1 MTRLVVLPMGLS
13 LLFAAAARSQPAEPA
28 PSIGIEQ
35 RLDEKIPLDLVFR
48 DEQNRSVRLGDFFG
62 KKPVILVLAYYR
74 CPRLCSI
81 VLNGLV
87 GGLRQVD
94 YEIGNEFTVLT
105 VSIDPREQPELAAA
119 KKAAYVEQ
127 YGRPG
132 AAAGW
137 YFLTGDEPNIKR
149 LAEAIGYKYAYDT
162 QRDEFAHGSGI
173 MMLTPDGTLSRYFY
187 GIRYSP
193 QELRYGL
200 EDSSAGKIGSPV
212 VRPLR
217 LLCFTYDPVTGTYT
231 LMTMR
236 LMRVAGTL
244 TVLAVAC
251 YLLRAWRRER
261 RAPKL
266 SPSSSME

>member
-1 MTRLVVLPMGLS
+1 MRMHVLPLGM
-13 LLFAAAARSQPAEPA
+13 LLLCATLAQAQPAEPA
-28 PSIGIEQ
+28 PNIGIEQ
-35 RLDEKIPLDLVFR
+35 HLNDRIPLDLVFR
-48 DEQNRSVRLGDFFG
+48 DEQGKSVTLSDYFG

-74 CPRLCSI
+74 CPRLCSM

-87 GGLRQVD
+87 SGLRQID
-94 YEIGNEFTVLT
+94 YEIGDQFAVVT

-119 KKAAYVEQ
+119 KKEAYVQQ

-132 AAAGW
+132 AANGW
-137 YFLTGDEPNIKR
+137 HFLTGEEQAIKR
-149 LAEAIGYKYAYDT
+149 LADAVGFKYAYDA
-162 QRDEFAHGSGI
+162 RHDEFAHGSGI

-187 GIRYSP
+187 GIQFP
-193 QELRYGL
+193 AKELRFGL

-236 LMRVAGTL
+236 LMRLAGVL
-244 TVLAVAC
+244 TVLGMTFFVV
-251 YLLRAWRRER
+251 RAWRRER
-261 RAPKL
+261 RKL
-266 SPSSSME
+266 QTITSTTPG